1 MQLTDAFVKT
11 LTNPRIVSAITST
24 ILIILLGFW
33 LRKRAIFSE
42 TFGKTLAKVTLTV
55 AIPALAL
62 NSFMAPIDG
71 KTLAEGMNV
80 LLWGFLII
88 VIFLLLAPVFYLKLP
103 KSERDVMG
111 ILTTF
116 GSTTFFGIPVVGAVL
131 GPKGI
136 MYSSIFNIGYRVF
149 LYSYAYIKMS
159 GLKLEVKNVKKMLLN
174 PVVIA
179 TFLGLIL
186 WLTQGDLP
194 HVTVPTFANGV
205 LVTGASSHSVSI
217 FRIDQTALWLWT
229 PLNYLAQLA
238 SPLAWLSIGITLGSL
253 SFKQAA
259 KSKLSWYYGFN
270 KVILVPFITLGLT
283 GGFAAIGILPL
294 SFVAIATMVIMMAT
308 PTATVASAYAIS
320 FNRDAVLAS
329 NAALISTVLTVIMM
343 PIWIAILQVIHNA
356 GWFH

>member
-1 MQLTDAFVKT
+1 MTITDAFVKT
-11 LTNPRIVSAITST
+11 LTNPSIVSAITST
-24 ILIILLGFW
+24 IFIILLGFF
-33 LRKRAIFSE
+33 LRKKNIFSE
-42 TFGKTLAKVTLTV
+42 QFGKTLAKVTLTV

-71 KTLAEGMNV
+71 KTLSEGMSV
-80 LLWGFLII
+80 LIWGFLII
-88 VIFLLLAPVFYLKLP
+88 IIFLIVAPFLYIKLP

-116 GSTTFFGIPVVGAVL
+116 GSTTFFGIPIVGAVL

-159 GLKLEVKNVKKMLLN
+159 GLKMELKNVKKMLLN

-186 WLTQGDLP
+186 WLIQDYVP
-194 HVTVPTFANGV
+194 HVTVPTFVKGV
-205 LVTGASSHSVSI
+205 IDQSAGTHSVAF

-238 SPLAWLSIGITLGSL
+238 SPLAWLSIGVTLGSL

-259 KSKLSWYYGFN
+259 GSKISWYYGFN
-270 KVILVPFITLGLT
+270 KVILVPLVTLVLAGGLS
-283 GGFAAIGILPL
+283 ALGILPM
-294 SFVAIATMVIMMAT
+294 SFIAIATMVIMMAT

-320 FNRDAVLAS
+320 FNRNAILAS
-329 NAALISTVLTVIMM
+329 NASLISTVLAVIMM
-343 PIWIAILQVIHNA
+343 PIWIALLQVINST
-356 GWFH
+356 GLLK

>member
-1 MQLTDAFVKT
+1 MSITAAFVKT
-11 LTNPRIVSAITST
+11 LTNPSIVSAITST
-24 ILIILLGFW
+24 IFIILLGFF
-33 LRKRAIFSE
+33 LRKHNIFSE
-42 TFGKTLAKVTLTV
+42 QFGKTLAKVTLTV

-71 KTLAEGMNV
+71 KTLSEGMSV
-80 LLWGFLII
+80 LIWGFLII
-88 VIFLLLAPVFYLKLP
+88 IIFLIVSPFLYIKLP
-103 KSERDVMG
+103 KSERDVMS

-116 GSTTFFGIPVVGAVL
+116 GSTTFFGIPIVGAVL

-159 GLKLEVKNVKKMLLN
+159 GLKMELKNVKKMLLN

-179 TFLGLIL
+179 TFLGLVL
-186 WLTQGDLP
+186 WLIQDYVP
-194 HVTVPTFANGV
+194 HVTVPTFVKGV
-205 LVTGASSHSVSI
+205 IDQSAGTHSVAF

-238 SPLAWLSIGITLGSL
+238 SPLAWLSIGVTLGSL

-259 KSKLSWYYGFN
+259 GSKISWYYGFN
-270 KVILVPFITLGLT
+270 KVILVPLVTLILAGGLSAL
-283 GGFAAIGILPL
+283 GVLPM

-320 FNRDAVLAS
+320 FNRNAVLAS
-329 NAALISTVLTVIMM
+329 NASLISTVLAVIMM
-343 PIWIAILQVIHNA
+343 PIWIALLQVINST
-356 GWFH
+356 GILK